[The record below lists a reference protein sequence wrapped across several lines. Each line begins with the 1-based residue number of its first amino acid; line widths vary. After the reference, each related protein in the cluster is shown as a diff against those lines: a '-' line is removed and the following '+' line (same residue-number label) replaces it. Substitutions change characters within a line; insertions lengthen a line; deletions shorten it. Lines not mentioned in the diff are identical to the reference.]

1 MRGLFSL
8 LFLMLF
14 ATGLAQDSI
23 PSTTNNT
30 EQQTTQLK
38 ADTQGEAA
46 SYTLGSEEF
55 KFIPDPLGFTIVKV
69 ENGEEIDYGHLR
81 LTTDDGYY
89 VMTSML
95 DDRVSYGRFDD
106 MGNFNAMRYD
116 EKTDK
121 VVEEHFVI
129 AYSD

>member
-14 ATGLAQDSI
+14 ATGFAQDSI
-23 PSTTNNT
+23 PSTTNGQD
-30 EQQTTQLK
+30 EQTTQLTTK
-38 ADTQGEAA
+38 TKSATA

-55 KFIPDPLGFTIVKV
+55 RFLPDALGFTIVKI

-81 LTTDDGYY
+81 QTTDDGYY
-89 VMTSML
+89 VLTSML

-106 MGNFNAMRYD
+106 AGNFNAMRYD

>member
-8 LFLMLF
+8 LFLMFF

-23 PSTTNNT
+23 PSTTN
-30 EQQTTQLK
+30 EQAQQSAQLTS
-38 ADTQGEAA
+38 DSQGDAA
-46 SYTLGSEEF
+46 SYTLGSEEYR
-55 KFIPDPLGFTIVKV
+55 FIPDALGFRIAKI

-89 VMTSML
+89 VMTSMIN
-95 DDRVSYGRFDD
+95 DHVSYGRFDEA
-106 MGNFNAMRYD
+106 GNFNAMRYY
-116 EKTDK
+116 EESDK

-129 AYSD
+129 AYTD

>member
-1 MRGLFSL
+1 MRGLFSM

-14 ATGLAQDSI
+14 ATGFAQDSI
-23 PSTTNNT
+23 PEPMNNQ
-30 EQQTTQLK
+30 EQQTATLNS
-38 ADTQGEAA
+38 DTTREV
-46 SYTLGSEEF
+46 SNYTLGSEEF
-55 KFIPDPLGFTIVKV
+55 RFIPNALGFSIVKI
-69 ENGEEIDYGHLR
+69 ENGEEIEYGHLR

-106 MGNFNAMRYD
+106 TGNFNAMRYD
-116 EKTDK
+116 EETDK
-121 VVEEHFVI
+121 VIEEHFVI

>member
-14 ATGLAQDSI
+14 ATGFAQDSI
-23 PSTTNNT
+23 PSTTNSQD
-30 EQQTTQLK
+30 QQTTQLNSETK
-38 ADTQGEAA
+38 AEIA

-55 KFIPDPLGFTIVKV
+55 RFLPDELGFTIVKV

-81 LTTDDGYY
+81 QTTDDGYY
-89 VMTSML
+89 VLTSML

-106 MGNFNAMRYD
+106 AGNFNAMRYD